1 MSVYKKFRT
10 LGEPA
15 VFGNLSSRYDQP
27 TYVSFRLVFAQN
39 RDVNY
44 NDAGKALNSTLN
56 YDTMPHPLFADEG
69 SDSTENRE
77 TYSSISYLLDSNEFT
92 RAQML
97 REFIDRFNELQNN
110 FQWYFQ
116 SVDGLEDMLA
126 INHSSGQRVLSDKR
140 LTINMMEGIDMRVS
154 YLLSLY
160 KKIAWDETYQRWILP
175 EMMRYFTLRIYI
187 SEFRTFHYQNVLS
200 QTRKLNDDDL
210 ILSMMDDILPT
221 WIIECEQCE
230 FDLESSKFS
239 FLSNLT
245 TSDVPDQAGVTLSIK
260 VGKIFESQI
269 YKVFRNSYLI
279 DRSLNGYDRM
289 KSEDA
294 VTGAKFDS
302 TSPNQNNNG
311 VKFNNSG
318 RIAQSTISDSPT
330 EADHISGLPYNEN
343 ANTTNIIKS
352 AYTNKDTW
360 ISNAANAG
368 VALAKNYIEQQAN
381 KLKTMSIP
389 KLGISVNEVTAAL
402 ESKNVFTALGMM
414 RKAMTTAAN
423 ELIDPSEKL
432 SETII
437 DASFTSLVNSIAKSG
452 ATSGKMSD
460 LAQAAN
466 MVLNDKGVWDA
477 LKDYSLATDMVSSGE
492 ENVSKKI
499 QNGDIYKNNIGSDR
513 SGATDLD
520 GGATSILGS
529 LQSESRQSVATTSKL
544 VL

>member
-1 MSVYKKFRT
+1 
-10 LGEPA
+10 
-15 VFGNLSSRYDQP
+15 
-27 TYVSFRLVFAQN
+27 
-39 RDVNY
+39 
-44 NDAGKALNSTLN
+44 
-56 YDTMPHPLFADEG
+56 
-69 SDSTENRE
+69 
-77 TYSSISYLLDSNEFT
+77 
-92 RAQML
+92 
-97 REFIDRFNELQNN
+97 
-110 FQWYFQ
+110 
-116 SVDGLEDMLA
+116 
-126 INHSSGQRVLSDKR
+126 
-140 LTINMMEGIDMRVS
+140 
-154 YLLSLY
+154 
-160 KKIAWDETYQRWILP
+160 
-175 EMMRYFTLRIYI
+175 
-187 SEFRTFHYQNVLS
+187 
-200 QTRKLNDDDL
+200 
-210 ILSMMDDILPT
+210 MMDDILPT

-230 FDLESSKFS
+230 FDLESSKFN

-245 TSDVPDQAGVTLSIK
+245 TSDVPDQAGVTMSIK

-269 YKVFRNSYLI
+269 YKVFRNSYLV
-279 DRSLNGYDRM
+279 DRALNGYDRM

-294 VTGAKFDS
+294 VTGQKFDS
-302 TSPNQNNNG
+302 TAANQNNNG

-360 ISNAANAG
+360 ISNTVTSG
-368 VALAKNYIEQQAN
+368 VALAKNYAEQQIN
-381 KLKTMSIP
+381 KLKTTSIP

-437 DASFTSLVNSIAKSG
+437 DASFTSLVNSIAQSG

-477 LKDYSLATDMVSSGE
+477 LKDYSLATDLVSRGE